1 MTDDQLLQPDPDS
14 HRRFLP
20 GAVRLP
26 ARMGQRNGAPGAGW
40 GVALAVGLLLAA
52 FPLRARATAA
62 GPQAPAPSREV
73 AGRVVDSVTG
83 APVSGARVTVGGRS
97 ATTREDGSFELL
109 APSTARSASAT
120 ARGYFDN
127 AVPLPDEGP
136 VLIELLPRTFEEE
149 AVEVTAE
156 APELERPA
164 ATRVAPDEV
173 LETAGTVDNIFR
185 ALATLPG
192 VTPTTDFGSFLSVRG
207 GTPDQ
212 NLTLMDGVEIHNP
225 YRLFGLVSA
234 FNPETVSDFSL
245 AAGGFGAQY
254 GDRLSSLLVVRNR
267 PGERAFGGT
276 SSLSITDGNL
286 VFEGPLPGGGSW
298 LATAR
303 RTYYDVIVGRVL
315 DQDFPSFE
323 DFQLRADWEFG
334 PGHRLSLVGLSSRE
348 DTDFNFTEDEGAEA
362 GERVDFLG
370 DIGNEL
376 GAARLDA
383 LLSDR
388 VTATTI
394 LSWYRNTEV
403 LDFDAEIFT
412 ENRVVNVE
420 DPERRDLPTR
430 IAFERERAVRDLS
443 LRQEIGIQFGARHF
457 LETGFELH
465 GLESSLDQV
474 IQGPR
479 NESAANP
486 SSVQGGAALPDLLVS
501 EHSGVR
507 GGAWVQ
513 DAYRVTDRFTVEPG
527 LRLDWST
534 LNGRATLSPRFAAS
548 WDVGAGV
555 QARAAGGLYTQ
566 SPGWEKL
573 VSSDYLLD
581 LNAIGDLFH
590 ERAVHAVAGLE
601 KELTG
606 GTRLRVEGYW
616 KRFNDLLVGRL
627 ETEAERMRRLA
638 DYDFPAELAGSV
650 PRDARITI
658 NPVNEGAGVARGLD
672 VYLERLD
679 PAARVAGWVSYSY
692 GRAERETYG
701 QRYPFEYDRP
711 HALNVVGRIG
721 ITESWSLAATG
732 RLASGFP
739 YTPAVGVR
747 VAAVEDDHGRLVP
760 EADDDGNLA
769 YAADLGGLDN
779 LQRARLPLYARLDLR
794 LTYRRGRWSAYAE
807 VINAL
812 NRKNGV
818 AIETEVVANPGGV
831 PTVEEIPSFGF
842 PRVPTVGV
850 RVRF

>member
-1 MTDDQLLQPDPDS
+1 MVNT
-14 HRRFLP
+14 R
-20 GAVRLP
+20 
-26 ARMGQRNGAPGAGW
+26 
-40 GVALAVGLLLAA
+40 LAA
-52 FPLRARATAA
+52 AWMMLAALTAA
-62 GPQAPAPSREV
+62 AASTEPQPEQQTHRIT
-73 AGRVVDSVTG
+73 GRISDRTTG
-83 APVSGARVTVGGRS
+83 EPISGARVVAGTETAVTGPDGRFRLE
-97 ATTREDGSFELL
+97 TPDRTPLL
-109 APSTARSASAT
+109 QVAAD
-120 ARGYFDN
+120 GYFDVSIS
-127 AVPLPDEGP
+127 ARATGETV
-136 VLIELLPRTFEEE
+136 IELLPRTFREED
-149 AVEVTAE
+149 VEVTAE
-156 APELERPA
+156 APVLERPA
-164 ATRVAPDEV
+164 ATRVAPEEV

-267 PGERAFGGT
+267 PGRRAFGGT
-276 SSLSITDGNL
+276 SSLSVTDGNL

-315 DQDFPSFE
+315 NQDFPSFQ

-348 DTDFNFTEDEGAEA
+348 DTDFNFTEDEGPET

-376 GAARLDA
+376 AAARFDA

-443 LRQEIGIQFGARHF
+443 LRQEVGIQVGARHF

-479 NESAANP
+479 NENVANP

-501 EHSGVR
+501 QHSGVR
-507 GGAWVQ
+507 GGAWLQ
-513 DAYRVTDRFTVEPG
+513 DAYRVTDRVTVEPG

-548 WDVGAGV
+548 WNVGAGV

-581 LNAIGDLFH
+581 LNAIGDLLH
-590 ERAVHAVAGLE
+590 ERAVHAVVGLE
-601 KELTG
+601 KEMSG

-616 KRFNDLLVGRL
+616 KRFDDLLVGRL
-627 ETEAERMRRLA
+627 ETEAERLRRLA

-679 PAARVAGWVSYSY
+679 PAARIAGWISYAY
-692 GRAERETYG
+692 GRTERQTYG
-701 QRYPFEYDRP
+701 RRYPFEYDRP

-747 VAAVEDDHGRLVP
+747 VAAVEDARGRLVP
-760 EADDDGNLA
+760 ETDDDGNLA

-812 NRKNGV
+812 NRRNGV
-818 AIETEVVANPGGV
+818 AIETEVVANPGGDV
-831 PTVEEIPSFGF
+831 PRVEEIPSFGF
-842 PRVPTVGV
+842 PRVPTVGI

>member
-1 MTDDQLLQPDPDS
+1 MWRIL
-14 HRRFLP
+14 
-20 GAVRLP
+20 
-26 ARMGQRNGAPGAGW
+26 
-40 GVALAVGLLLAA
+40 
-52 FPLRARATAA
+52 
-62 GPQAPAPSREV
+62 
-73 AGRVVDSVTG
+73 
-83 APVSGARVTVGGRS
+83 SGA
-97 ATTREDGSFELL
+97 
-109 APSTARSASAT
+109 
-120 ARGYFDN
+120 
-127 AVPLPDEGP
+127 
-136 VLIELLPRTFEEE
+136 
-149 AVEVTAE
+149 
-156 APELERPA
+156 
-164 ATRVAPDEV
+164 
-173 LETAGTVDNIFR
+173 
-185 ALATLPG
+185 
-192 VTPTTDFGSFLSVRG
+192 
-207 GTPDQ
+207 
-212 NLTLMDGVEIHNP
+212 
-225 YRLFGLVSA
+225 
-234 FNPETVSDFSL
+234 
-245 AAGGFGAQY
+245 
-254 GDRLSSLLVVRNR
+254 
-267 PGERAFGGT
+267 
-276 SSLSITDGNL
+276 
-286 VFEGPLPGGGSW
+286 
-298 LATAR
+298 
-303 RTYYDVIVGRVL
+303 
-315 DQDFPSFE
+315 
-323 DFQLRADWEFG
+323 
-334 PGHRLSLVGLSSRE
+334 
-348 DTDFNFTEDEGAEA
+348 
-362 GERVDFLG
+362 
-370 DIGNEL
+370 
-376 GAARLDA
+376 
-383 LLSDR
+383 
-388 VTATTI
+388 
-394 LSWYRNTEV
+394 
-403 LDFDAEIFT
+403 
-412 ENRVVNVE
+412 
-420 DPERRDLPTR
+420 DLPTR

-548 WDVGAGV
+548 WNVGAGV

-616 KRFNDLLVGRL
+616 KRFDDLLVGRL

-760 EADDDGNLA
+760 ETDDDGNLA
-769 YAADLGGLDN
+769 YAADLG
-779 LQRARLPLYARLDLR
+779 RARQPAAGAAPALRPARSPAHLPPRPLVGLRRGDQRPEPAERGGDRDRGGGESRRRSHGRGNPQLR
-794 LTYRRGRWSAYAE
+794 LSPGPDGGGPSTVLRPAHSDPFGSAD
-807 VINAL
+807 
-812 NRKNGV
+812 
-818 AIETEVVANPGGV
+818 
-831 PTVEEIPSFGF
+831 S
-842 PRVPTVGV
+842 
-850 RVRF
+850 

>member
-1 MTDDQLLQPDPDS
+1 MSWMHAALFAGSL
-14 HRRFLP
+14 
-20 GAVRLP
+20 GA
-26 ARMGQRNGAPGAGW
+26 
-40 GVALAVGLLLAA
+40 ALAAAAPAVG
-52 FPLRARATAA
+52 RT
-62 GPQAPAPSREV
+62 APAPPQTGSAGREI
-73 AGRVVDSVTG
+73 AGRVVDAVTG
-83 APVSGARVTVGGRS
+83 APVPGAAVVAAGAAAVTG
-97 ATTREDGSFELL
+97 EDGSFRLEVPPGAASLRVA
-109 APSTARSASAT
+109 AP
-120 ARGYFDN
+120 GYFETSVPVPGDGE
-127 AVPLPDEGP
+127 AV
-136 VLIELLPRTFEEE
+136 IELLPQTFEEE

-164 ATRVAPDEV
+164 ATRVAPEAV

-234 FNPETVSDFSL
+234 FNPETVSSFSL

-267 PGERAFGGT
+267 PGERTFGGT
-276 SSLSITDGNL
+276 SSLSVTDGNL

-303 RTYYDVIVGRVL
+303 RTYYDVIVGRIL

-348 DTDFNFTEDEGAEA
+348 DTNFNFTEDEGAEA

-383 LLSDR
+383 LISDR

-443 LRQEIGIQFGARHF
+443 LRQEVGIQFGSRHF
-457 LETGFELH
+457 VETGFELH
-465 GLESSLDQV
+465 GLESSLDQI

-534 LNGRATLSPRFAAS
+534 LNGRSTLSPRFAAS
-548 WDVGAGV
+548 WNLGRGV

-590 ERAVHAVAGLE
+590 ERAVHAVFGLE
-601 KELTG
+601 KELPG
-606 GTRLRVEGYW
+606 SARLRVEGYW
-616 KRFNDLLVGRL
+616 KRFDDLLVGRL

-638 DYDFPAELAGSV
+638 EYDFPAELAGSV
-650 PRDARITI
+650 PRDPRITI
-658 NPVNEGAGVARGLD
+658 NPANEGAGVARGLD
-672 VYLERLD
+672 LYLERLD
-679 PAARVAGWVSYSY
+679 PAARVAGWVSYAY
-692 GRAERETYG
+692 GKAERETYG
-701 QRYPFEYDRP
+701 LRYPFEYDRP

-732 RLASGFP
+732 RLSSGFP

-747 VAAVEDDHGRLVP
+747 VLAVEDARGRLVP
-760 EADDDGNLA
+760 DTDADGNLA
-769 YAADLGGLDN
+769 YGVDLGGLDN
-779 LQRARLPLYARLDLR
+779 LQRAQLPLYARLDLR
-794 LTYRRGRWSAYAE
+794 LTFRRGRWSAYAE

-812 NRKNGV
+812 NRRNGV
-818 AIETEVVANPGGV
+818 AIETAVVANPGGGV
-831 PTVEEIPSFGF
+831 PTVEETPSFGF
-842 PRVPTVGV
+842 PRVPTVGI

>member
-1 MTDDQLLQPDPDS
+1 MDQTIRHPASMARTWATLL
-14 HRRFLP
+14 
-20 GAVRLP
+20 
-26 ARMGQRNGAPGAGW
+26 
-40 GVALAVGLLLAA
+40 VGCVM
-52 FPLRARATAA
+52 ATAA
-62 GPQAPAPSREV
+62 TTPGTAGAAAAEPRQPAPVQTRV
-73 AGRVVDSVTG
+73 VTGRVVDSVTG
-83 APVSGARVTVGGRS
+83 EAVAGATVSAGGQS
-97 ATTREDGSFELL
+97 ATTREDGSFAL
-109 APSTARSASAT
+109 SAAAT
-120 ARGYFDN
+120 ARAVSAAAPGYFDN
-127 AVPLPDEGP
+127 TVPLPDEGP
-136 VLIELLPRTFEEE
+136 VLIEVLPRTFEEE
-149 AVEVTAE
+149 EVEVTAE

-164 ATRVAPDEV
+164 ATRVAPEEV

-192 VTPTTDFGSFLSVRG
+192 VAPTSDFGSFLSVRG

-267 PGERAFGGT
+267 PGQRAFGGT
-276 SSLSITDGNL
+276 SSLSVTDGNL

-315 DQDFPSFE
+315 EQDFPSFE

-348 DTDFNFTEDEGAEA
+348 DTDFSFTEDEGPEA

-376 GAARLDA
+376 GAARFDA

-420 DPERRDLPTR
+420 DAEQQDLPTR

-443 LRQEIGIQFGARHF
+443 LRQEFGIQFGARHF

-474 IQGPR
+474 IRGPR
-479 NESAANP
+479 NDSAANP

-501 EHSGVR
+501 QHSGVR
-507 GGAWVQ
+507 GGAWLQ

-534 LNGRATLSPRFAAS
+534 LNGRSTLSPRFAAS
-548 WDVGAGV
+548 WNLGAGV

-590 ERAVHAVAGLE
+590 ERAVHAVVGLE
-601 KELTG
+601 KTLPG
-606 GTRLRVEGYW
+606 GARVRVEGYW
-616 KRFNDLLVGRL
+616 KRFDDLLVGRL
-627 ETEAERMRRLA
+627 ETEPERMRRLA
-638 DYDFPAELAGSV
+638 EYDFPAELTGSV
-650 PRDARITI
+650 PRDPRITI
-658 NPVNEGAGVARGLD
+658 NPVNDGAGVARGLD

-679 PAARVAGWVSYSY
+679 PAARVAGWVSYAY
-692 GRAERETYG
+692 GKAERETYG
-701 QRYPFEYDRP
+701 LRYPFEYDRP
-711 HALNVVGRIG
+711 HALNVVSRLG

-747 VAAVEDDHGRLVP
+747 IAAAEDERGRLVP
-760 EADDDGNLA
+760 ETDDDGNFA
-769 YAADLGGLDN
+769 WAVDLGGLDN
-779 LQRARLPLYARLDLR
+779 LQRARLPIYARLDLR

-812 NRKNGV
+812 NRRNGV
-818 AIETEVVANPGGV
+818 AIDTGVVANPGGGV

>member
-1 MTDDQLLQPDPDS
+1 MS
-14 HRRFLP
+14 RAC
-20 GAVRLP
+20 AVFVL
-26 ARMGQRNGAPGAGW
+26 GW
-40 GVALAVGLLLAA
+40 LAA
-52 FPLRARATAA
+52 TVPGSAATATSA
-62 GPQAPAPSREV
+62 SVQATQGPGVESREIT
-73 AGRVVDSVTG
+73 GRVVDSVTG
-83 APVSGARVTVGGRS
+83 EAVAGATVAAGGRS
-97 ATTREDGSFELL
+97 VTTREDGFFEFSAAATTRAVSAA
-109 APSTARSASAT
+109 AP
-120 ARGYFDN
+120 GYFEN
-127 AVPLPDEGP
+127 AVPLPEEGP
-136 VLIELLPRTFEEE
+136 VVIELLPRTFEEE

-383 LLSDR
+383 LLSER

-548 WDVGAGV
+548 WNVGAGV

-616 KRFNDLLVGRL
+616 KRFDDLLVGRL

-760 EADDDGNLA
+760 ETDDDGNLA

-812 NRKNGV
+812 NRQNGV